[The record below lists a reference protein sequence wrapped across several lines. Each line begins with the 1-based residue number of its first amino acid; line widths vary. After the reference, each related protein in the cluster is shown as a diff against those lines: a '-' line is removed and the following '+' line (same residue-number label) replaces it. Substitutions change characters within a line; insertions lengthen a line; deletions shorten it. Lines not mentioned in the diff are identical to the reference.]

1 MNTNK
6 DSVVQCLISAG
17 YFLSTVC
24 TIFIFLAIFRS
35 SWNMAVI
42 ALGIFLFMGV
52 IVISGSIVYDC
63 DDYGD
68 VPFLVNIVCFV
79 VLAIEYFIMIV
90 GYGIFNIVK
99 WVFIFPGTVFSFVLD
114 LFVKAFYKKG
124 DDSDEK
130 IE

>member
-6 DSVVQCLISAG
+6 DSVVQCMVSAS
-17 YFLSTVC
+17 YVLSTVC

-42 ALGIFLFMGV
+42 ALEIFLFMGA
-52 IVISGSIVYDC
+52 IVISASIVYNC

-90 GYGIFNIVK
+90 GCGIFNIVK
-99 WVFIFPGTVFSFVLD
+99 WVFIFPGIALSFVLN
-114 LFVKAFYKKG
+114 LFVTAFSKKG
-124 DDSDEK
+124 DDNDEK

>member
-1 MNTNK
+1 MNSNK
-6 DSVVQCLISAG
+6 DSIVQCLISAG

-24 TIFIFLAIFRS
+24 TIFIALTIYGRS
-35 SWNMAVI
+35 LNMALF
-42 ALGIFLFMGV
+42 ALESFLIMGA
-52 IVISGSIVYDC
+52 IVISASIVYNC

-79 VLAIEYFIMIV
+79 VLAIEYFVMVV
-90 GYGIFNIVK
+90 GCGIFNIVK
-99 WVFIFPGTVFSFVLD
+99 WVFIFPGTAFSFVLD
-114 LFVKAFYKKG
+114 LLVKVFYKKG

>member
-1 MNTNK
+1 MNSNK
-6 DSVVQCLISAG
+6 DSIVQCLISAG

-24 TIFIFLAIFRS
+24 TIFIALTIYGRS
-35 SWNMAVI
+35 LNMALF
-42 ALGIFLFMGV
+42 ALESFLIMGA
-52 IVISGSIVYDC
+52 IVISASIVYNC

-79 VLAIEYFIMIV
+79 VLAIEYFIMVV
-90 GYGIFNIVK
+90 GCSIFNIVK
-99 WVFIFPGTVFSFVLD
+99 WVFIFPGTAFSFVLD
-114 LFVKAFYKKG
+114 LLVKVFYKKG

>member
-1 MNTNK
+1 MNSNK

-24 TIFIFLAIFRS
+24 TIFIALAIYGRS
-35 SWNMAVI
+35 LNMAMF
-42 ALGIFLFMGV
+42 ALESFLIMGV
-52 IVISGSIVYDC
+52 IVISASIVYNC

-79 VLAIEYFIMIV
+79 VLAIEYFIMVV
-90 GYGIFNIVK
+90 GCGIFNIVK
-99 WVFIFPGTVFSFVLD
+99 WIFIFPGTAFSFVID